1 MSVLMIVAETTVS
14 METVM
19 VGMMGTVWAM
29 LTKLLIMV
37 LTVMVESGKMLGSM
51 LLLQLV
57 TTTWSL
63 MA

>member
-19 VGMMGTVWAM
+19 VGMMGTVWAL
-29 LTKLLIMV
+29 LTKLLMIL